1 MVSILNS
8 MFQDA
13 VNRRGLLRASLAGL
27 VSQLLMPAAQ
37 AAKTLY
43 YSESV
48 IFDQELPPVSLAN
61 WTVRVVA
68 LEFPAGGPPAPA
80 HRHPG
85 FVLGYVLE
93 GAVWFQM
100 QDQPKRRLSAGQVFY
115 EPPGAIHLTT
125 CSASNT
131 HPAKAIALVF
141 GEREQDLSLPVQRQ
155 EIEGAVKLSGRET

>member
-68 LEFPAGGPPAPA
+68 LEFPAGDRLRLPIDIPASCLGMCWRARSGFKCKTNPNDGSRRVRYFMNHLGRFTSPPAVPVTLTL
-80 HRHPG
+80 P
-85 FVLGYVLE
+85 
-93 GAVWFQM
+93 
-100 QDQPKRRLSAGQVFY
+100 RR
-115 EPPGAIHLTT
+115 
-125 CSASNT
+125 
-131 HPAKAIALVF
+131 
-141 GEREQDLSLPVQRQ
+141 SL
-155 EIEGAVKLSGRET
+155 